1 MDILYKKAVVSMDIL
16 IFIGIFLII
25 AVSGVIM
32 QKAHEQSEKE
42 SRFDTENPLSG
53 MPIISTEPHYINN
66 NRAIK
71 YTESVTGTAIIRQ
84 PLKNALQTK
93 WAQFFKSKNAY
104 KKDMR
109 RVSKQAVINM
119 KKSAKHA
126 HLIVNTRVQ
135 TSVIKSQN
143 ILEPDKVC
151 AVAYGVA
158 ITYY

>member
-1 MDILYKKAVVSMDIL
+1 MDLL

-25 AVSGVIM
+25 SVSGIM
-32 QKAHEQSEKE
+32 MKKAHEQSEREKMIDE
-42 SRFDTENPLSG
+42 ANPLPG
-53 MPIISTEPHYINN
+53 MPIISTEPHSITK

-71 YTESVTGTAIIRQ
+71 YTESVTGTAIIEQ

-93 WAQFFKSKNAY
+93 WAQFFRSKNAY
-104 KKDMR
+104 KKDIKK
-109 RVSKQAVINM
+109 VSKQAVFNM
-119 KKSAKHA
+119 KQSARHA

>member
-1 MDILYKKAVVSMDIL
+1 MDIL
-16 IFIGIFLII
+16 IFIGLFLIVS
-25 AVSGVIM
+25 VSGIMM
-32 QKAHEQSEKE
+32 QKAHEQSEREK
-42 SRFDTENPLSG
+42 RFDNADPLVG

-71 YTESVTGTAIIRQ
+71 YTEAVTGTAIIEQ
-84 PLKNALQTK
+84 PLKNVLQAK
-93 WAQFFKSKNAY
+93 WAQFFKNKNAY
-104 KKDMR
+104 KKDLN
-109 RVSKQAVINM
+109 RVSKQALFNM
-119 KKSAKHA
+119 KQSAKHA

-143 ILEPDKVC
+143 LLEPDKVC